1 MRKIS
6 QIINGKRKII
16 KKPELLAPAGNLE
29 KLKVAIMYGADAVFV
44 GGKEFSLRSQAS
56 NFSLE
61 DIQEGV
67 EFAKKYGAHIHVTC
81 NIILHQDNLEGLK
94 DYLKKLDEIGV
105 TAIIVADPY
114 IMKIAKD
121 MKLGLEVHVSTQL
134 STLNSQ
140 AISFYQ
146 NMGMDRVV
154 LGREVTYDDLK
165 RIMDKVDVDIE
176 YFIHGA
182 MCIHYSGR
190 CMLSN
195 YLSRRDANRGGCS
208 QSCRWYY
215 DLYQDGELVN
225 QENDMPFSMSSKD
238 MSLVAHIGELIELG
252 VDSFKIE
259 GRMKSVHYIA
269 TVVSTYRKL
278 IDTYCE
284 DPDHFQQSDYF
295 EKELL
300 KAANRAF
307 CHGFYYEHPTVNEQ
321 LFNMR
326 DEHPT
331 QEFVLRIVDYD
342 KETKL
347 AKIEQRNYFKL
358 GDQIEVFSPH
368 HDNLCFTV
376 KKLYNEDM
384 EEIDVANHPMEIL
397 YVEIPYQ
404 VLSNDMGRKVRNV

>member
-67 EFAKKYGAHIHVTC
+67 KFAKKYGAHIHVTC

-121 MKLGLEVHVSTQL
+121 MQLGLEVHVSTQL

-154 LGREVTYDDLK
+154 LGREVTYNDLK

-331 QEFVLRIVDYD
+331 QEFVMRIVDYD

-347 AKIEQRNYFKL
+347 AKIEQRNYFKI